1 MSEATDAEAEVR
13 VTETAE
19 AVAETRLTVRVESN
33 GGPAHL
39 ALAPPPATMC
49 ENGHSKY
56 GHGNGNGVT
65 KPVNGIRK
73 DESYYYSTSPLLNTR
88 RNILMVNITPNCKS
102 MIKTSPAEP
111 PGGGLRPRLVAGAGG
126 GGRQAGARPQA
137 EVRVCAG
144 ARRQVQADRRA
155 LQVSILASV
164 GEEYALHEKMRTL
177 LNLRYLFPVI
187 FAVFNVAYW
196 TTYLIQA
203 NQEFEILS
211 RIGKD

>member
-13 VTETAE
+13 VTEAAE
-19 AVAETRLTVRVESN
+19 AVVETRLTVRVESN

-39 ALAPPPATMC
+39 ALAAPPATMC

>member
-13 VTETAE
+13 GTETAE

-39 ALAPPPATMC
+39 ALAAPPATMC

-88 RNILMVNITPNCKS
+88 RNILMVNNKHS
-102 MIKTSPAEP
+102 FQM
-111 PGGGLRPRLVAGAGG
+111 
-126 GGRQAGARPQA
+126 
-137 EVRVCAG
+137 
-144 ARRQVQADRRA
+144 
-155 LQVSILASV
+155 
-164 GEEYALHEKMRTL
+164 
-177 LNLRYLFPVI
+177 
-187 FAVFNVAYW
+187 
-196 TTYLIQA
+196 
-203 NQEFEILS
+203 
-211 RIGKD
+211 

>member
-1 MSEATDAEAEVR
+1 
-13 VTETAE
+13 
-19 AVAETRLTVRVESN
+19 
-33 GGPAHL
+33 
-39 ALAPPPATMC
+39 
-49 ENGHSKY
+49 
-56 GHGNGNGVT
+56 
-65 KPVNGIRK
+65 
-73 DESYYYSTSPLLNTR
+73 
-88 RNILMVNITPNCKS
+88 

-137 EVRVCAG
+137 EVRVCEG

>member
-39 ALAPPPATMC
+39 ALAAPPATMC

-155 LQVSILASV
+155 LQVSISTSV
-164 GEEYALHEKMRTL
+164 REYVLHEEMRTL